1 MLVVRKPEQKVY
13 EQIRLIWDKV
23 AKPIDGLGRFEKIT
37 ARIGAIQ
44 EKEDIDISRR
54 AILIFCADNGIV
66 EEGISQSG
74 QEVTLAVMKNMGKE
88 QSSVGKMAR
97 FANIDTIPVDIG
109 VNTGEIAE
117 GVIGRKIR
125 KGTRNFRKEAAMT
138 KEETLQAI
146 ATGME
151 LVQRCKENGYQLLGI
166 GEMGIGNTT
175 TSSAMAAALLSCP
188 AQEVTGRGAGL
199 TDEKLQ
205 HKKAIIQEAIYRYEL
220 YGAEPLTIL
229 RSVGR
234 FDIAGMLGVCI
245 GGALYHVP
253 IVLDGIISLTAA
265 LAAEKLVPGTKDY
278 LIASH
283 RGKEPAVKKL
293 LNALQLEAVIE
304 GELGLGEGTGAAMMM
319 SLLDMVLCVY
329 AKGSTFSEMKLEQYE
344 RISS

>member
-175 TSSAMAAALLSCP
+175 TSSAMAAALLS
-188 AQEVTGRGAGL
+188 
-199 TDEKLQ
+199 
-205 HKKAIIQEAIYRYEL
+205 
-220 YGAEPLTIL
+220 
-229 RSVGR
+229 
-234 FDIAGMLGVCI
+234 
-245 GGALYHVP
+245 
-253 IVLDGIISLTAA
+253 
-265 LAAEKLVPGTKDY
+265 
-278 LIASH
+278 
-283 RGKEPAVKKL
+283 
-293 LNALQLEAVIE
+293 
-304 GELGLGEGTGAAMMM
+304 
-319 SLLDMVLCVY
+319 
-329 AKGSTFSEMKLEQYE
+329 
-344 RISS
+344 